1 VSARL
6 LNAMYFG
13 VPQSRQ
19 RLIFIGVRED
29 LGIELKVPSEP
40 RHFRMAAGTTQGI
53 AEFEQWTITDVKS
66 SYQFYIVSGDHE
78 YEEID
83 LFMQA
88 EVLNAAPR
96 PAVGFMVKAIE
107 TGSRRFVQG
116 ELLVEE
122 QSWLQEDRRSRA
134 ISRTYVLPGKILQ
147 LICVFPSEETDR
159 ASVSYFFD
167 SFNHWRNTYFW
178 VDKHAPPYCSI
189 DCFCNLK

>member
-1 VSARL
+1 MRIMNLSKKKKSLILAVSLSVL
-6 LNAMYFG
+6 LLLTGCSALLYYRWKSFE
-13 VPQSRQ
+13 
-19 RLIFIGVRED
+19 IED

-167 SFNHWRNTYFW
+167 SF
-178 VDKHAPPYCSI
+178 KHK
-189 DCFCNLK
+189 D